1 MDDPEH
7 EDDAILADHVE
18 HDAIVADAKSVE
30 RVRGPADRLHSLSSD
45 AAGLGD
51 IHREPFE
58 GFANP
63 SARCSRHLLVDA
75 RGRRRKANLVRF
87 SQPSSVSVFVR
98 PLR

>member
-30 RVRGPADRLHSLSSD
+30 RVSRPADALHSLPPD
-45 AAGLGD
+45 AVRLGD
-51 IHREPFE
+51 VGREPFE
-58 GFANP
+58 ALANT
-63 SARCSRHLLVDA
+63 SARCSRELLVDA
-75 RGRRRKANLVRF
+75 RGRRRKVNLVRF
-87 SQPSSVSVFVR
+87 AQPSSVSFFVR